1 MKSAFWIKTRLCSRW
16 SCQLSFCSVD
26 PVLTCSCRGCCSL
39 RRKTTTVNKFSGI
52 SFYLVCLG
60 ISVGGKGRCPPGKQ
74 TSSPSVRGRKTERHC
89 CKPASFQPFSVL
101 SLPSVLCFLLIVSSD
116 SLFVLFSC
124 FCSIQI
130 CPDVD
135 PLGMALAAGVNF
147 SSLVLSSLPSSSMF
161 SYWEVTGT
169 ERLPLPP
176 VINIAAFCQS
186 RARHCQDMALL
197 LAPEGL
203 PLPGSLYQALRET
216 RDKGVIARVECA
228 VRQLMAASFEKRSIV
243 GVWMTFRGHCCP
255 LIEAS
260 LREAGRARWNIL
272 QLRLR
277 VAARTPR
284 APGSGRDVHSVVM
297 LVKDTAGSSFPLPSF
312 RLSLLE
318 VDKTQLFTDASI

>member
-1 MKSAFWIKTRLCSRW
+1 MPSRQADERPECERAKNW
-16 SCQLSFCSVD
+16 EA
-26 PVLTCSCRGCCSL
+26 SL
-39 RRKTTTVNKFSGI
+39 RTGQFSTV
-52 SFYLVCLG
+52 
-60 ISVGGKGRCPPGKQ
+60 Q
-74 TSSPSVRGRKTERHC
+74 
-89 CKPASFQPFSVL
+89 
-101 SLPSVLCFLLIVSSD
+101 CFIIAEYIVFFLIVSSD

-124 FCSIQI
+124 FCFIQI
-130 CPDVD
+130 WPDVD

-186 RARHCQDMALL
+186 RARHCQDIALL

-203 PLPGSLYQALRET
+203 PLPGSLNQALRET

-243 GVWMTFRGHCCP
+243 GVWMTFGGHCCP

-277 VAARTPR
+277 AAARTPR

-297 LVKDTAGSSFPLPSF
+297 LVKDTAGTSFPLPSF
-312 RLSLLE
+312 WLSLLE
-318 VDKTQLFTDASI
+318 LDKTQ